1 MIRPRTGTRPG
12 DPIAD
17 LIFACG
23 YAVIQVEFAALLREN
38 GLMGT
43 IPMHAGGIFSVSVAP
58 GDCSAVGLPPVNY
71 MDDTAF
77 VIMAECPS
85 QLIPRLALAACLFVR
100 TCRRHGLEVNF
111 GPGKTEAL
119 VRFGGEGSRLAVAEV
134 NTLEVAES
142 EDGPAFLLPLAD
154 GGVLRIVQHC
164 RHLGSE
170 VTLQNGLHR
179 ELAARA
185 SAASVAMSALSRS
198 LLAKSSLPATM
209 RTMVARAC
217 VHSSALY
224 LSGVW
229 SELSSTQMARI
240 GPAFY
245 RPFRIIVGVHKPGP
259 QG

>member
-1 MIRPRTGTRPG
+1 MFDFRFWICIT
-12 DPIAD
+12 
-17 LIFACG
+17 
-23 YAVIQVEFAALLREN
+23 
-38 GLMGT
+38 
-43 IPMHAGGIFSVSVAP
+43 
-58 GDCSAVGLPPVNY
+58 
-71 MDDTAF
+71 
-77 VIMAECPS
+77 AECAS
-85 QLIPRLALAACLFVR
+85 ELIPRLALAACLFVR

-111 GPGKTEAL
+111 GPVKTEAL
-119 VRFGGEGSRLAVAEV
+119 VRFGGEGSRRAVAEL
-134 NTLEVAES
+134 NTLLEVAES

-154 GGVLRIVQHC
+154 GGVLRIVQHY

-170 VTLQNGLHR
+170 VTLQYGLDR

-185 SAASVAMSALSRS
+185 SATSVATSALSRS

-245 RPFRIIVGVHKPGP
+245 RPFRIIVGVHKSGP
-259 QG
+259 QGWSDTSNAAICKELGVPILE